1 MLLYCGDIAHLNGDN
16 VVRTIGRSLIESVR
30 SSGAFVLFTVRAF
43 FASVTRPFFFGE
55 LVRQVYAIGI
65 RSLLLTSTVG
75 FCVGLVFAMQTV
87 NHLKRFGAG
96 AYLAAVV
103 GLAIVS
109 ELGPV
114 LTGIM
119 VAARAGAGIGAEI
132 GSMKVT
138 RQVDALRVGAIDPMK
153 FLVAT
158 RVLACVIVLPILTVI
173 ADVLGIIGGWIIG
186 VTMGSIPAMDYLNTT
201 YRFIRSID
209 VFPGLFKTLFFGLV
223 IGLLACFQG
232 FRTKGGTEGVGI
244 STTLTVQ
251 RAAIAVAIC
260 DVVLTRILVPLIGG
274 LQLS

>member
-1 MLLYCGDIAHLNGDN
+1 MNGQN
-16 VVRTIGRSLIESVR
+16 FVRTLGHSLIESVR
-30 SSGAFVLFTVRAF
+30 TSGAFVLFSARALS
-43 FASVTRPFFFGE
+43 ACIIRPVFFGE

-65 RSLLLTSTVG
+65 RSLPLTSTVG

-87 NHLKRFGAG
+87 NHLKRIGSG
-96 AYLAAVV
+96 SYLAAGV

-114 LTGIM
+114 FTGIM

-138 RQVDALRVGAIDPMK
+138 RQIDALKVTAIDPME

-158 RVLACVIVLPILTVI
+158 RVLACVIVLPILTAI
-173 ADVLGIIGGWIIG
+173 ADVLGIFGGWIIG
-186 VTMGSIPAMDYLNTT
+186 VTVGNIAPADYLYTT
-201 YRFIRSID
+201 YRYVRTVD
-209 VFPGLFKTLFFGLV
+209 VFPGLLKTLGFGLA

-251 RAAIAVAIC
+251 RAALAVVIC
-260 DVVLTRILVPLIGG
+260 DVLLTRILG
-274 LQLS
+274 LLFQGQ

>member
-1 MLLYCGDIAHLNGDN
+1 MLYCGDIADVNGER
-16 VVRTIGRSLIESVR
+16 VVNTIGRSLLESLR
-30 SSGAFVLFTVRAF
+30 SSGAFVLFTARAVA
-43 FASVTRPFFFGE
+43 ASVTRPFFFGE

-96 AYLAAVV
+96 SLLAALV

-132 GSMKVT
+132 ASMKVT
-138 RQVDALRVGAIDPMK
+138 RQIDALRVGAIDPMK

-158 RVLACVIVLPILTVI
+158 RVVACIIVMPILTVI
-173 ADVLGIIGGWIIG
+173 ADILGIIGGWIVG
-186 VTMGSIPAMDYLNTT
+186 VTMGSIPTEDYINTT
-201 YRFIRSID
+201 YQYISWID
-209 VFPGLFKTLFFGLV
+209 VFPGLLKTLPFGLV

-232 FRTKGGTEGVGI
+232 FRTKGGTEGIGI
-244 STTLTVQ
+244 STTMTVQ
-251 RAAIAVAIC
+251 RAAIAVVLC
-260 DVVLTRILVPLIGG
+260 DVIFTRILVRLIGE

>member
-1 MLLYCGDIAHLNGDN
+1 LLYCGDIADLNGER
-16 VVRTIGRSLIESVR
+16 VVNTIGRSLLESLR
-30 SSGAFVLFTVRAF
+30 SSGAFVLFTARAVA
-43 FASVTRPFFFGE
+43 ASVTRPFFFGE

-65 RSLLLTSTVG
+65 RSLFLTSTVG

-96 AYLAAVV
+96 SLLAALV

-132 GSMKVT
+132 ASMKVT
-138 RQVDALRVGAIDPMK
+138 RQIDALRVGAIDPMK

-158 RVLACVIVLPILTVI
+158 RVLACIIVMPVLTVI
-173 ADVLGIIGGWIIG
+173 ADALGIIGGWIIG
-186 VTMGSIPAMDYLNTT
+186 VTMGSIPTMDYLNTT
-201 YRFIRSID
+201 YQFIRSID
-209 VFPGLFKTLFFGLV
+209 VFPGLLKTLPFGLV

-232 FRTKGGTEGVGI
+232 FRTKGGTEGIGI
-244 STTLTVQ
+244 STTMTVQ
-251 RAAIAVAIC
+251 RAAIAVVLC
-260 DVVLTRILVPLIGG
+260 DVVLTRILVRLIGE

>member
-1 MLLYCGDIAHLNGDN
+1 MNGESLA
-16 VVRTIGRSLIESVR
+16 RTVGRSLIESVR
-30 SSGAFVLFTVRAF
+30 TSGAFVLFSARAIA
-43 FASVTRPFFFGE
+43 ASVTRPVFFGE

-65 RSLLLTSTVG
+65 RSLWLTSAVG

-96 AYLAAVV
+96 TYLAAVV

-114 LTGIM
+114 FTGII

-138 RQVDALRVGAIDPMK
+138 RQIDALRVTAVDPMQ

-158 RVLACVIVLPILTVI
+158 RVLACIIVLPILTAI
-173 ADVLGIIGGWIIG
+173 ADVLGIFGGWIIG
-186 VTMGSIPAMDYLNTT
+186 TTVGNIAPLDYLNTT
-201 YRFIRSID
+201 YRYIRTTD
-209 VFPGLFKTLFFGLV
+209 VFPGLVKTLSFGLA

-232 FRTKGGTEGVGI
+232 FRTTGGTEGVGI

-251 RAAIAVAIC
+251 RAVLAVALC
-260 DVVLTRILVPLIGG
+260 DVFVTRLLVLLMT
-274 LQLS
+274 

>member
-1 MLLYCGDIAHLNGDN
+1 M
-16 VVRTIGRSLIESVR
+16 
-30 SSGAFVLFTVRAF
+30 LFTARAL
-43 FASVTRPFFFGE
+43 FASVTRPFFLGE

-65 RSLLLTSTVG
+65 RSLWLTSTVG

-96 AYLAAVV
+96 SYLAAVI

-114 LTGIM
+114 FTGIM

-138 RQVDALRVGAIDPMK
+138 RQIDALRVTAIDPMK

-158 RVLACVIVLPILTVI
+158 RVLACVIVLPILTAI
-173 ADVLGIIGGWIIG
+173 ADVLGIFGGWIIG
-186 VTMGSIPAMDYLNTT
+186 VTVGNIGPKEYLNTT
-201 YRFIRSID
+201 YHFIRTVD

-223 IGLLACFQG
+223 IGLLSCFQG
-232 FRTKGGTEGVGI
+232 FRTTGGTEGVGI
-244 STTLTVQ
+244 SATLTVQ
-251 RAAIAVAIC
+251 RAALAVVIC
-260 DVVLTRILVPLIGG
+260 DVLLTRILVFLIG
-274 LQLS
+274 

>member
-1 MLLYCGDIAHLNGDN
+1 MALNEEN
-16 VVRTIGRSLIESVR
+16 FARALGRSLIESVR
-30 SSGAFVLFTVRAF
+30 TTGAFVLFTVRAL
-43 FASVTRPFFFGE
+43 FAAVSRPFFFGE

-65 RSLLLTSTVG
+65 RSLWLTSTVG

-87 NHLKRFGAG
+87 NHLKRIGSG
-96 AYLAAVV
+96 SYLAAGV

-114 LTGIM
+114 FTGIM

-138 RQVDALRVGAIDPMK
+138 RQIDALRVTAIDPME

-158 RVLACVIVLPILTVI
+158 RVLACIIVLPILTAI
-173 ADVLGIIGGWIIG
+173 ADVLGIFGGWIIG
-186 VTMGSIPAMDYLNTT
+186 TTVGNIAPMDYLNTT
-201 YRFIRSID
+201 YRYVRTID
-209 VFPGLFKTLFFGLV
+209 VFPGLFKTLFFGLA

-251 RAAIAVAIC
+251 RAALAVVLC
-260 DVVLTRILVPLIGG
+260 DVILTRILTLLIKA
-274 LQLS
+274 Q